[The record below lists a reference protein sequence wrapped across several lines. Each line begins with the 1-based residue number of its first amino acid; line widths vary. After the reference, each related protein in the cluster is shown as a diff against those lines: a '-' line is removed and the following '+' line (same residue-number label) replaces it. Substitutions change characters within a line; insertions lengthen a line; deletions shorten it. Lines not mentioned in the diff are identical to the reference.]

1 MFLFLKNIV
10 DEYDSVLVPFMCYTV
25 VLRCEKVG
33 FWWFASKAQFYIIF
47 VIFSKGAA
55 AAPKRPAKFF
65 KLLILAF
72 EVKMCHSY
80 LYANF
85 LWHYFLTATVCTA
98 QLQYIV
104 QNKTPNHF
112 LPGEV
117 PLR

>member
-1 MFLFLKNIV
+1 M
-10 DEYDSVLVPFMCYTV
+10 E
-25 VLRCEKVG
+25 

-72 EVKMCHSY
+72 EVKYETTTCMRIFY
-80 LYANF
+80 GTILF
-85 LWHYFLTATVCTA
+85 TATVCTA

-104 QNKTPNHF
+104 QNKTPNQF

>member
-55 AAPKRPAKFF
+55 AAPKRPAKIF
-65 KLLILAF
+65 KTFDFSL
-72 EVKMCHSY
+72 
-80 LYANF
+80 
-85 LWHYFLTATVCTA
+85 
-98 QLQYIV
+98 
-104 QNKTPNHF
+104 
-112 LPGEV
+112 
-117 PLR
+117 